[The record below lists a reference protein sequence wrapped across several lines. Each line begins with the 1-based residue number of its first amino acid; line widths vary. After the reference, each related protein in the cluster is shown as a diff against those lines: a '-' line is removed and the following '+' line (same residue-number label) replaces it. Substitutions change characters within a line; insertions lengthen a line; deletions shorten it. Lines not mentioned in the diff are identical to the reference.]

1 VKKAS
6 NLNIKLP
13 IIFCSV
19 ALCLVAALHNSQNIV
34 DYVLAATFQPS
45 SELTGIV
52 AKTGLNDR
60 GSFYLYASQP
70 KLESSSD
77 FNSYCT
83 RVENVTSILGCYNK
97 KRIYVYNVKDS
108 KLDGVREVT
117 IAHEAL
123 HAIYDRLSVAEK
135 AKIDKLLESEYTKLK
150 SDEGLTSRMAFY
162 ERNESGQ
169 FDNELHSVLGT
180 EVGSISPELE
190 NYYKQYFSD
199 RQKII
204 ALNQKYLGVFKAL
217 SESAEQISNQITAL
231 ANQITSETSEYNEA
245 ASNLSS
251 QITNFNVRANN
262 GGFLTLAQFN
272 NERAMLVAQI
282 NNLERRRTE
291 INSNISSYDSLI
303 KQYNSIATE
312 TTKLYNSLDS
322 SLATAPSI

>member
-1 VKKAS
+1 MKKTP
-6 NLNIKLP
+6 NFNIKLP
-13 IIFCSV
+13 IIFCFISLFLIV
-19 ALCLVAALHNSQNIV
+19 ALHNSQNIV
-34 DYVLAATFQPS
+34 DYVSAATFRPS
-45 SELTGIV
+45 SELTDIV

-97 KRIYVYNVKDS
+97 KRIYVYNVKDE

-123 HAIYDRLSVAEK
+123 HAIYDRLSFSEK
-135 AKIDKLLESEYTKLK
+135 TKIDKLLESEYAKLK
-150 SDEGLTSRMAFY
+150 SDDDLSSRMAFY

-180 EVGSISPELE
+180 EVDSISPELE
-190 NYYKQYFSD
+190 NYYKRYFSD
-199 RQKII
+199 RHKII
-204 ALNQKYLGVFKAL
+204 ALNQKYLGVFKSL
-217 SESAEQISNQITAL
+217 SESAEQINKQITVL

-245 ASNLSS
+245 ASNLSG
-251 QITNFNVRANN
+251 QITDFNVRANN

-282 NNLERRRTE
+282 NNLERQRTA
-291 INSNISSYDSLI
+291 INNNISSYDTLI